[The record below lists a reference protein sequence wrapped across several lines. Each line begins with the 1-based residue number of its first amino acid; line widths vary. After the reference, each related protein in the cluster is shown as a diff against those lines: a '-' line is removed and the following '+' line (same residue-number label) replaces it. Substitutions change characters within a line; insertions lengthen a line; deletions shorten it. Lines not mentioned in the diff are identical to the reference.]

1 MGNPAL
7 RGEEGSDYPG
17 NLQGPPSCLP
27 VQLQLPVLALGM
39 SQLLCF
45 FVLSGPCFDRESTPS
60 QFPNLTYPSG
70 AAQMRSPPENLPWA
84 SSNPIAAPSLFK
96 CPSPPTGPN
105 IFCLNEYM
113 RLPSSV
119 HPSVLSGSGTHSQE
133 LLWYFP
139 KFLGQGLLRP

>member
-1 MGNPAL
+1 MIILETFKDPPPASL
-7 RGEEGSDYPG
+7 SSSSFQSWHWE
-17 NLQGPPSCLP
+17 CLNCF
-27 VQLQLPVLALGM
+27 V
-39 SQLLCF
+39 F
-45 FVLSGPCFDRESTPS
+45 FVLSGPCFDRESTPY

-84 SSNPIAAPSLFK
+84 SSNPIVAPSLFK